1 MRVKLP
7 TTSFCC
13 DYRRVNK
20 GEWEEGGGG
29 GGLRA
34 DATVTQ
40 ESCRNN
46 LFCKQDRATSGL
58 SNEPF
63 AFVYGGSYIRPII
76 SRDLF
81 ICSSS
86 DVSIH
91 TTECRQEIFFRD
103 KVLVQ
108 SKIIVF
114 YFKNSI

>member
-1 MRVKLP
+1 M
-7 TTSFCC
+7 
-13 DYRRVNK
+13 
-20 GEWEEGGGG
+20 GGGRG
-29 GGLRA
+29 GG
-34 DATVTQ
+34 VTQ

-114 YFKNSI
+114 ILKIVFRIRNIQLIQHDATVNFKGLLSS